1 MLGARGLGVGTKAG
15 LRAGSGAA
23 AGLLSLALL
32 AGCDDG
38 GGISYPAQSQPVAS
52 EADTL
57 AITELASKVVAGK
70 TPGHI
75 CNVLLTNDMVEEFYA
90 TVPTCRRLVAAR
102 PDDTPAVAVVDAVD
116 VDGARGSAM
125 VTAQGG
131 PADGATG
138 TWNFVR
144 TPNGWRVEGWSVE
157 YLRSIV
163 LALFGPRYEPTD
175 ADDPL
180 GSQPVRVC
188 VNGQFQDKDDT
199 EFLAAAKTYL
209 RGGKPAQKLLA
220 EAVAACKEDG

>member
-1 MLGARGLGVGTKAG
+1 MRQT
-15 LRAGSGAA
+15 LRRRVAVPAI
-23 AGLLSLALL
+23 LTLALL
-32 AGCDDG
+32 AAGCDNG
-38 GGISYPAQSQPVAS
+38 GGVSYPAVAGPVAS

-57 AITELASKVVAGK
+57 AITELASEVVVGK

-75 CNVLLTNDMVEEFYA
+75 CNVLLEEAMVEEFYA
-90 TVPTCRRLVAAR
+90 TTPACRRLVAAR
-102 PDDTPAVAVVDAVD
+102 PDDPAAVAVVDAVD
-116 VDGARGSAM
+116 VDGARGTAM

-144 TPNGWRVEGWSVE
+144 TPQGWRVEGWSVE

-163 LALFGPRYEPTD
+163 LALFGPRYEPTGD
-175 ADDPL
+175 DDPL

-209 RGGKPAQKLLA
+209 RGGKPAEKLLA
-220 EAVAACKEDG
+220 EAVAACSDPEKG

>member
-1 MLGARGLGVGTKAG
+1 MRQT
-15 LRAGSGAA
+15 LRRTVAA
-23 AGLLSLALL
+23 PAILTLALV
-32 AGCDDG
+32 AGCDNG
-38 GGISYPAQSQPVAS
+38 GAVTLPADPGPVAS

-57 AITELASKVVAGK
+57 AITELASAVVTGK

-75 CNVLLTNDMVEEFYA
+75 CNVLLEKAMVEEFYA
-90 TVPTCRRLVAAR
+90 TTPACRRLVAAR
-102 PDDTPAVAVVDAVD
+102 PDDPAAVAVVDTVD
-116 VDGARGSAM
+116 VDGARGTAT

-144 TPNGWRVEGWSVE
+144 TPQGWRVEGWSVD

-163 LALFGPRYEPTD
+163 LALFGPRYEPTGD
-175 ADDPL
+175 DDPL

-188 VNGQFQDKDDT
+188 VNGHLQDKDDT

-209 RGGKPAQKLLA
+209 RGGKPAEKVLA
-220 EAVAACKEDG
+220 EAVAACSDTEKG